1 MSAYIHMLPIIAY
14 INDHRKTWNEK
25 KKTKKKQN
33 ITNLGYSV
41 AQKDNVLGYMVIKV
55 LI

>member
-1 MSAYIHMLPIIAY
+1 MTIGKLETKK
-14 INDHRKTWNEK
+14 NKQK
-25 KKTKKKQN
+25 KKHN

-41 AQKDNVLGYMVIKV
+41 AQKDNVLGYMLIKV

>member
-1 MSAYIHMLPIIAY
+1 MTIGKLEM
-14 INDHRKTWNEK
+14 K

>member
-1 MSAYIHMLPIIAY
+1 MTIGKLEM
-14 INDHRKTWNEK
+14 K
-25 KKTKKKQN
+25 KKKQKQKQN

-41 AQKDNVLGYMVIKV
+41 AHNDNVLGYMVIKV

>member
-25 KKTKKKQN
+25 KNKKKQN